1 MHITILI
8 IKKGNMFMQRREIN
22 RKIRETL
29 GMSGRELSERV
40 EVTKQTISNYEC
52 GKNTY
57 RPLERVIEWE
67 LDLAIDNCTDLKIKK
82 LCEQLKSS
90 RV

>member
-1 MHITILI
+1 M
-8 IKKGNMFMQRREIN
+8 KRREVN
-22 RKIRETL
+22 RKIRELL

-40 EVTKQTISNYEC
+40 EVTRQTISNYEC
-52 GKNTY
+52 GKVKY

-67 LDLAIDNCTDLKIKK
+67 LDSAIDNCTDLKLKNICK
-82 LCEQLKSS
+82 QLKSI